1 MTRQGRSVSELSR
14 FSGFLP
20 EVVRPSVTVDMVI
33 LTILDSALSLLLV
46 DRGVDPFKGKL
57 ALPGGFVHVG
67 DGGRGGE
74 SLDDAAAR
82 ELVEETGLSR
92 AQVLLTQIGAFGTPG
107 RDPRGRVITVAYTAL
122 VRPEVAT
129 FVRAGSDAAAARW
142 LPVAKARGLAFD
154 HDAIVRATL
163 ARVRHDVER
172 TSTVL
177 HLAPETFSVA
187 ELRVVFEALL
197 GRALDAGNFR
207 RRFLRLVEDGV
218 VVKAPGTRV
227 TGRKRAQVFRAAR

>member
-1 MTRQGRSVSELSR
+1 MIVHEL
-14 FSGFLP
+14 LP
-20 EVVRPSVTVDMVI
+20 HVARPSVTVDMVI
-33 LTILDSALSLLLV
+33 LTILDGALSMLV
-46 DRGVDPFKGKL
+46 VERGGDPYKGKL

-67 DGGRGGE
+67 EGGRGGE

-92 AQVLLTQIGAFGTPG
+92 AQVLLTQTGAFGTPG

-122 VRPEVAT
+122 VRPEIAA

-142 LPVAKARGLAFD
+142 VHVTKARGLAFD
-154 HDAIVRATL
+154 HDAIVRVTL
-163 ARVRHDVER
+163 ERVRADIER
-172 TSTVL
+172 TSTAL

-187 ELRVVFEALL
+187 ELRAVFEALL

-207 RRFLRLVEDGV
+207 RRFLRFVEDGV
-218 VVKAPGTRV
+218 VVKAVGTRV
-227 TGRKRAQVFRAAR
+227 TSRKRAQVFRAAR

>member
-1 MTRQGRSVSELSR
+1 MSERVSA
-14 FSGFLP
+14 FLP
-20 EVVRPSVTVDMVI
+20 DVVRPSVTVDMVI
-33 LTILDSALSLLLV
+33 LTILDGALSLLLV
-46 DRGVDPFKGKL
+46 ERGGDPFKGRL

-67 DGGRGGE
+67 EGGRGGE

-122 VRPEVAT
+122 VRPEVAA

-142 LPVAKARGLAFD
+142 MRVTQAHGLAFD

-163 ARVRHDVER
+163 GRVRHDVER
-172 TSTVL
+172 TATAL
-177 HLAPETFSVA
+177 HLAPETFTVG
-187 ELRVVFEALL
+187 ELRAVFEALL

-218 VVKAPGTRV
+218 IEKAAGSRV
-227 TGRKRAQVFRAAR
+227 TARKRAQVFRAAR